1 MEETIVRQTYAK
13 YKATPAQVLLAWS
26 LQRGVAVIP
35 KSLTPHRIK
44 SNIQINFR
52 LIQEDLAQLDTLGA
66 ANIKY
71 SWDPK
76 LVA

>member
-1 MEETIVRQTYAK
+1 MEEPIVRQIYAK

-52 LIQEDLAQLDTLGA
+52 LTQEDLAQLDTLGA
-66 ANIKY
+66 ANMKY